1 MFIVLFDPYG
11 NIYDAECIGVKRTR
25 RAALR
30 LMHSL
35 VVKDCKE
42 YDEYESIECGKY
54 IKSLKELIESNGNS
68 DYMFSPRGVDG
79 CYRVMEVP
87 SLYKR
92 KER

>member
-1 MFIVLFDPYG
+1 MFIVLFDAYG

-25 RAALR
+25 NAALE

-35 VVKDCKE
+35 VVRDCKE
-42 YDEYESIECGKY
+42 YDEYESIECGEY

-87 SLYKR
+87 DLCES
-92 KER
+92 EE